1 MWTTHL
7 FIIVIKK
14 KVSYKQKFESM
25 IKLLKMND
33 DQTRAALESIAYAL
47 YIENEGLDDSKIS
60 LLGNA
65 GTVSEYSDTIVN

>member
-1 MWTTHL
+1 
-7 FIIVIKK
+7 
-14 KVSYKQKFESM
+14 
-25 IKLLKMND
+25 MND